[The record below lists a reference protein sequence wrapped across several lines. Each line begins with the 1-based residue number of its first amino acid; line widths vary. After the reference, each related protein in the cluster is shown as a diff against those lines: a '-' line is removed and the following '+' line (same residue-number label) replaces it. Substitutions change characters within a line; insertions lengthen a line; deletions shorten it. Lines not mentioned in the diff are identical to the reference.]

1 MAGGTWKT
9 QNKIRPGAYINF
21 ETNSLN
27 TTTPD
32 SNTVVA
38 IPIKLDWGESRKFV
52 KVTPNTK
59 FKEVLGKNLNEIVP
73 LREAFKAT
81 SQVLIFNLNSGGNK
95 AAATGG
101 GTVGGTGGGLTA
113 TAKHAG
119 SDGNKLSVVVTAN
132 LDGTATVKTY
142 FDGDIVDTQTVAT
155 IADLQPNPF
164 VTFSGQLPTS
174 NITLKLSG
182 GTTGIATNDAYAIF
196 AAGLDTQD
204 FKVVAVGT
212 DDPTVKALLALKV
225 KEWRENYGKNV
236 TLVTNSYN
244 AADHEGVVSVLNGV
258 TLEGNEQLSAKD
270 ALYWYAAAYASAG
283 TSSLTYAEYPGAVDC
298 ERKTHEEI
306 EQALKDGHIVY
317 TFNRDSVVVEQDIN
331 TFRSFTPTKNQD
343 FRKNKII
350 REMDIV
356 SDNTQYIYSKYFI
369 GKVNNNEDGRNL
381 FKKEIMKSVLDPL
394 VRFGALEPYNPDDIV
409 VEQGYEKDAVLVNV
423 GLKFVDAMEKLYM
436 TVACK

>member
-27 TTTPD
+27 TTVPD
-32 SNTVVA
+32 ANEVVA
-38 IPIKLDWGESRKFV
+38 IPLKLDWGETRKFV

-59 FKEVLGKNLNEIVP
+59 FKEVLGKDLSSIVP
-73 LREAFKAT
+73 VREAFKAT
-81 SQVLIFNLNSGGNK
+81 GQVLIFNLNSEGTK
-95 AAATGG
+95 ATA
-101 GTVGGTGGGLTA
+101 TGGGLTA
-113 TAKHAG
+113 TAKYAG
-119 SDGNKLSVVVTAN
+119 LDGNKISVVVTVN

-142 FDGDIVDTQTVAT
+142 FDGAVVDTQTVAD
-155 IADLQPNPF
+155 IAELQPNAF
-164 VTFSGQLPTS
+164 VAFSGQLPIS
-174 NITLKLSG
+174 DVTLTLAG
-182 GTTGIATNDAYAIF
+182 GTTGTTTNDAYAEF

-212 DDPTVKALLALKV
+212 DDSTVKALLALKV

-236 TLVTNSYN
+236 TLVTNNYN

-258 TLEGNEQLSAKD
+258 TLEGNEQLSAKE

-283 TSSLTYAEYPGAVDC
+283 TNSLTYTEYPGAVDC

-317 TFNRDSVVVEQDIN
+317 TFNRDAVVVEQDIN

-343 FRKNKII
+343 FRKNKIV

-369 GKVNNNEDGRNL
+369 GKVNNNDDGRNL
-381 FKKEIMKSVLDPL
+381 FKKEIMKTVLDPL
-394 VRFGALEPYNPDDIV
+394 VRVGALEPYNPDEIV
-409 VEQGYEKDAVLVNV
+409 IQQGDEKDAVLVNM

>member
-27 TTTPD
+27 TMAPD
-32 SNTVVA
+32 SNTIVV
-38 IPIKLDWGESRKFV
+38 IPVKLDWGETRKFV
-52 KVTPNTK
+52 KVSPNTK
-59 FKEVLGKNLNEIVP
+59 FKEVFGKDLSGIIP
-73 LREAFKAT
+73 IREAFKAT
-81 SQVLIFNLNSGGNK
+81 SQVVVYNLNSEGTK
-95 AAATGG
+95 ATA
-101 GTVGGTGGGLTA
+101 TGGGLTA
-113 TAKHAG
+113 TAKYAG
-119 SDGNKLSVVVTAN
+119 VDGNKISVVVTAN

-142 FDGDIVDTQTVAT
+142 FDGAIVDTQTVAA
-155 IADLQPNPF
+155 IADLQPNAF
-164 VTFSGQLPTS
+164 VTFGGQLPTS
-174 NITLKLSG
+174 DVTLTLAG
-182 GTTGIATNDAYAIF
+182 GTTGTATNDAYAEF

-212 DDPTVKALLALKV
+212 DDSTVKALLALKV
-225 KEWRENYGKNV
+225 KEWRANYGKNV
-236 TLVTNSYN
+236 TLVTNNYN
-244 AADHEGVVSVLNGV
+244 TADHEGVVSVLNGV

-283 TSSLTYAEYPGAVDC
+283 TSSLTYAEYPGAIDC

-306 EQALKDGHIVY
+306 EQALKDGHIIY
-317 TFNRDSVVVEQDIN
+317 TFNRDAVVVEQDIN

-369 GKVNNNEDGRNL
+369 GKVNNNEYGRNL
-381 FKKEIMKSVLDPL
+381 FKKEVMKTVLDPL
-394 VRFGALEPYNPDDIV
+394 VRVGALEPYNPEEVIV
-409 VEQGYEKDAVLVNV
+409 QQGDEKDAVLVNM

>member
-1 MAGGTWKT
+1 MAGGTWET

-38 IPIKLDWGESRKFV
+38 IPLKLDWGETRKFV

-59 FKEVLGKNLNEIVP
+59 FKEVLGKDLNSIVP
-73 LREAFKAT
+73 IREAFKAT
-81 SQVLIFNLNSGGNK
+81 GQVLIFNLNSGGNK
-95 AAATGG
+95 ATA
-101 GTVGGTGGGLTA
+101 TGGGLTA
-113 TAKHAG
+113 TAKYVG
-119 SDGNKLSVVVTAN
+119 SDGNKLSVVVTVN
-132 LDGTATVKTY
+132 LDGTATVRTY
-142 FDGDIVDTQTVAT
+142 FDGAVVDTQTVAT
-155 IADLQPNPF
+155 IADLQPNAF
-164 VTFSGQLPTS
+164 VTFSGQLPTVDV
-174 NITLKLSG
+174 TLTLSG
-182 GTTGIATNDAYAIF
+182 GTTGTATNDAYSEF

-212 DDPTVKALLALKV
+212 DDSTVKALLALKV
-225 KEWRENYGKNV
+225 KEWRANYGKNV
-236 TLVTNSYN
+236 TLVTNNYN
-244 AADHEGVVSVLNGV
+244 EADHEGVVSVLNGV
-258 TLEGNEQLSAKD
+258 TLEGGEQLTAKD
-270 ALYWYAAAYASAG
+270 ALYWYAAAYANAG

-369 GKVNNNEDGRNL
+369 GKVSNNDDGRNL
-381 FKKEIMKSVLDPL
+381 FKKEIMKTVLDPL
-394 VRFGALEPYNPDDIV
+394 VRAGALEPYNPDEIV
-409 VEQGYEKDAVLVNV
+409 VQQGDEKDAVLVNA

>member
-9 QNKIRPGAYINF
+9 QNKVRPGAYINF

-27 TTTPD
+27 TMAPD
-32 SNTVVA
+32 SNAIVV
-38 IPIKLDWGESRKFV
+38 IPVKLDWGETRKFV
-52 KVTPNTK
+52 KVSPNTK
-59 FKEVLGKNLNEIVP
+59 FKEVFGKDLSAIIP
-73 LREAFKAT
+73 IREAFKAT
-81 SQVLIFNLNSGGNK
+81 SQVVVYNLNSEGTK
-95 AAATGG
+95 ATA
-101 GTVGGTGGGLTA
+101 TGGGLTA
-113 TAKHAG
+113 TAKYAG
-119 SDGNKLSVVVTAN
+119 ADGNKISVVVTAN

-142 FDGDIVDTQTVAT
+142 FDGAVVDTQTVAA
-155 IADLQPNPF
+155 IADLQPNAF
-164 VTFSGQLPTS
+164 VSFSGQLPTS
-174 NITLKLSG
+174 DVTLTLAG
-182 GTTGIATNDAYAIF
+182 GTTGTATNDAYAEF
-196 AAGLDTQD
+196 AAGLDTQE

-212 DDPTVKALLALKV
+212 DDSTVKALLTLKV
-225 KEWRENYGKNV
+225 KEWRANYGKNV
-236 TLVTNSYN
+236 TLVTNNYN
-244 AADHEGVVSVLNGV
+244 VADHEGVVSVLNGV
-258 TLEGNEQLSAKD
+258 TLEGDEQLSAKE

-283 TSSLTYAEYPGAVDC
+283 TNSLTYAEYPGAIDC

-317 TFNRDSVVVEQDIN
+317 TFNRDAVVVEQDIN

-381 FKKEIMKSVLDPL
+381 FKKEVMKTVLDPL
-394 VRFGALEPYNPDDIV
+394 VRVGALEPYSPDEIV
-409 VEQGYEKDAVLVNV
+409 VEQGDEKDAVLVNV